1 MDKDNQTAD
10 KEDEADIPA
19 PTTAASGQIKAIAKD
34 TVHKIC
40 SGQVVLSLAVAV
52 KELVENSIDAGATLV
67 EIKLKDQG
75 LQGVEVSDNGSGV
88 EEANLEGMTAKYH
101 TSKIREF
108 VDLLG
113 VETFGFRGEALSSLC
128 ALSDMVIQTRH
139 KSTEVGIKVELDHE
153 GKFKKRSPCARGVG
167 TTVTLSN
174 LFSTLPVRRRDFTRN
189 IKKEFTKMCQIL
201 QAYCLVTKGVRIL
214 CSNQTPK
221 GAKNVVLQTHGS
233 QDVLANISAIF
244 GARQAS
250 DLVPLKSPFEQGQLS
265 EAGLRADLNSSVDAA
280 DTTTCTQFTSE
291 DVERLNQADF
301 QLEGYISS
309 CRHGAGRSSRDR
321 QFFFVNARPCDPKNI
336 AKVMNEMYHRYNVQ
350 QQPFIYLNI
359 VTARS
364 DVDVNLTPDKRQLLI
379 NNERILLLAL
389 KKSLLDTF
397 GQTPATFQMQ
407 NTTIVSMLEPKVKPK
422 EEEIKMEAEK
432 EEEEKVKLQ
441 EETDTVPIS
450 SSQRFM
456 DVLTQWR
463 RTGDTQG
470 IAPPAPAK
478 RRCSET
484 EQLAT
489 RSLKMQKIHNFLSQE
504 SPKEPLEQSGEESD
518 VEKVKENK
526 EQAKLD
532 DSFVNLKELAKESEA
547 YDLLTQPVQAARI
560 DCKVLTP
567 VKSRRSIAEFKPEV
581 KTLTKPESKMK
592 DASISSQKSEET
604 EEPSDDD
611 DDDGIELPTRIEFD
625 KEEEVEEASAS
636 NFTSSELH
644 ITLEEIASSMKAQ
657 EQQQRERRARAKLQ
671 RLRFKSEI
679 NPNQNNNAEAEL
691 QREIGKEDFVRMEI
705 IGQFNLGF
713 IIVKLEDDLF
723 IVDQHATDE
732 KYNFETLQ
740 RSTQLEY
747 QRLAVP
753 QSLDLTAVN
762 EMVLIDHL
770 PVFEKNGFKFEI
782 NQEAP
787 PTKKVRLLGK
797 PHSRRWEF
805 GKEDIDE
812 LIFMLQDAPE
822 GTICRPSR
830 VRAMFA
836 SRACR
841 KSVMI
846 GTALNRTTTMRR
858 LITQMGEIDQPWN
871 CPHGRPTMRH
881 LINIS
886 MLMDNEEDEEEVPSS
901 NIA

>member
-1 MDKDNQTAD
+1 MLETDHSAGTEEEPDV
-10 KEDEADIPA
+10 PP
-19 PTTAASGQIKAIAKD
+19 PTTVSSGQIKAIAKD

-88 EEANLEGMTAKYH
+88 EEMNLEGMTAKYH

-139 KSTEVGIKVELDHE
+139 KSTDVGVKVELDHE
-153 GKFKKRSPCARGVG
+153 GRIKKRSPCARGVG
-167 TTVTLSN
+167 TTVVLAN
-174 LFSTLPVRRRDFTRN
+174 LFTTLPVRRRDFTRN

-214 CSNQTPK
+214 CSNHTPK
-221 GAKNVVLQTHGS
+221 GAKTVVLQTHGD
-233 QDVLANISAIF
+233 QEVMANISAIF
-244 GARQAS
+244 GARQATE
-250 DLVPLKSPFEQGQLS
+250 LVPLKSPFGQGQLS
-265 EAGLRADLNSSVDAA
+265 EAELRADLESCADVA
-280 DTTTCTQFTSE
+280 DTTCPQICAE

-301 QLEGYISS
+301 QLEGFISS

-321 QFFFVNARPCDPKNI
+321 QFFFVNSRPCDPKNI
-336 AKVMNEMYHRYNVQ
+336 AKVMNEVYHRYNVQ

-407 NTTIVSMLEPKVKPK
+407 NTTILSMLEPKTNPNKTKFLEDSSNNNQNK
-422 EEEIKMEAEK
+422 EASEE
-432 EEEEKVKLQ
+432 
-441 EETDTVPIS
+441 DVPTTS
-450 SSQRFM
+450 TQRFM

-463 RTGDTQG
+463 RTGDTKG
-470 IAPPAPAK
+470 TAPSVTVK

-484 EQLAT
+484 EELST
-489 RSLKMQKIHNFLSQE
+489 RTLKMQKIHTFLSQE
-504 SPKEPLEQSGEESD
+504 SPKEQSSKCDAESD
-518 VEKVKENK
+518 AASDVDMAKEDRT
-526 EQAKLD
+526 QASLD
-532 DSFVNLKELAKESEA
+532 NSFLNLKELARDSEA
-547 YDLLTQPVQAARI
+547 YDLLTKPQKVPRI

-567 VKSRRSIAEFKPEV
+567 IKSRPSIAEFIPNAKS
-581 KTLTKPESKMK
+581 LTQQKSPAK
-592 DASISSQKSEET
+592 INPQPPSSTQLSEET
-604 EEPSDDD
+604 DIGSDEDD
-611 DDDGIELPTRIEFD
+611 HIELPTRIEFD
-625 KEEEVEEASAS
+625 EEVEEGMPS
-636 NFTSSELH
+636 NFSSGEITTS
-644 ITLEEIASSMKAQ
+644 LEEIETSLKAH
-657 EQQQRERRARAKLQ
+657 EQQQRDRRARAKLQ
-671 RLRFKSEI
+671 RLRFKTEI
-679 NPNQNNNAEAEL
+679 NPNQNHSAEAEL
-691 QREIGKEDFVRMEI
+691 QREIDKEDFARMEI

-740 RSTQLEY
+740 RTTQLEY
-747 QRLAVP
+747 QRLTVP
-753 QSLDLTAVN
+753 QSLELTAVN
-762 EMVLIDHL
+762 EMVLLNHID
-770 PVFEKNGFKFEI
+770 VFEKNGFKF
-782 NQEAP
+782 QVDHEAP
-787 PTKKVRLLGK
+787 ATKKVRLLGK
-797 PHSRRWEF
+797 PHSKRWEF

-846 GTALNRTTTMRR
+846 GTALNRNTTMRR
-858 LITQMGEIDQPWN
+858 LITQMGEIEQPWN

-881 LINIS
+881 LINIT
-886 MLMDNEEDEEEVPSS
+886 MLMDNDENEEAEPP
-901 NIA
+901 A